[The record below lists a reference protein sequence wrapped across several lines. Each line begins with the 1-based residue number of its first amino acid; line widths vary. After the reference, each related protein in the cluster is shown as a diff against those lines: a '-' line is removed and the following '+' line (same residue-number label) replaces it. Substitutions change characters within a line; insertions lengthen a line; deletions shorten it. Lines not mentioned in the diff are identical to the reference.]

1 MDKDEI
7 YKEFIVLQ
15 VNKTITKLFKAQL
28 DNLED
33 IKLQNEMM
41 LAKVSL
47 KTSPEYVA
55 SINSLDKHKFDQMRK
70 RVLDAGN
77 DSIRE
82 IQNILDVFKYE
93 VSEEKLAEYIKPK
106 RRIIKKKICSG
117 GIIIQDKGI

>member
-1 MDKDEI
+1 MDNHEL

-33 IKLQNEMM
+33 IKSQNETM
-41 LAKVSL
+41 LAKVSS

-55 SINSLDKHKFDQMRK
+55 SINSLDNHKFDHMRK

-93 VSEEKLAEYIKPK
+93 VNEEKLAEYVKP

-117 GIIIQDKGI
+117 AIMIEDKGI